1 MTRSHYVINI
11 AKKSGS
17 GQFGDTY
24 QHFGKVVIDD
34 TREVARDRLA
44 EFKRRF
50 PDSDGFSVT
59 MTYWKCV
66 GESVE

>member
-1 MTRSHYVINI
+1 MTRSHYGITI
-11 AKKSGS
+11 AKKALS

-24 QHFGKVVIDD
+24 HHFGKVVIDD
-34 TREVARDRLA
+34 TREEAQARLA

-50 PDSDGFSVT
+50 PNRDGFSVT
-59 MTYWKCV
+59 LTYWKCA

>member
-1 MTRSHYVINI
+1 MTSSHYVIDI

-34 TREVARDRLA
+34 TRDVALDRLA

-50 PDSDGFSVT
+50 PESDGFSVA
-59 MTYWKCV
+59 MTYWNCV